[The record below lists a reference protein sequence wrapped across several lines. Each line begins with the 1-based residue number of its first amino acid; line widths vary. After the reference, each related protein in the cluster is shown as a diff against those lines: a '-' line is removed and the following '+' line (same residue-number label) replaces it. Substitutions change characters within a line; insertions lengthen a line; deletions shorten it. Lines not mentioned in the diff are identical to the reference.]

1 MKENLEEKKEKIQ
14 NEQESNIKK
23 IGFFKKVWY
32 SITKLEKYPELSAQG
47 LSKAI
52 KYVAQLAIVMAI
64 VSSII
69 SVYGTKKLIDN
80 AIIYISENAPE
91 FVYKDEILTI
101 NSDEKIID
109 ENTTFGKVILDINTQ
124 NEEDVQKYLDDISKS
139 ESSGGILILK
149 NKLII
154 RQSGIEDT
162 TYEYKQLFEQ
172 LGISEFNKQDLIDY
186 LKNDKM
192 YGIYVNLFAVLAL
205 YAIIIY
211 FINTILNVLIISIF
225 GYIATLITKL
235 KIRYVAVFNMAVY
248 AITLST
254 ILNIIYMI
262 INAVFKFKINYF
274 DLMYVLVS
282 SIYMIAAVF
291 ILKTDF
297 TKKQEVVQKI
307 VEVQKQVHDELKNKE
322 NEKKEDDG
330 HIDNKNNND
339 DKQNDKNE
347 REEDNNIEGEKS
359 EGANA

>member
-1 MKENLEEKKEKIQ
+1 MKKNLEDEKNNNQ
-14 NEQESNIKK
+14 NVQETEIKK
-23 IGFFKKVWY
+23 IRFFKKVWY
-32 SITKLEKYPELSAQG
+32 SITKLEKYSELSAQG

-52 KYVAQLAIVMAI
+52 KYVAQLAIIMAI

-69 SVYGTKKLIDN
+69 SVYGTKKLIDD
-80 AIIYISENAPE
+80 ATTYISENSPNFE
-91 FVYKDEILTI
+91 YKDEVLTI
-101 NSDEKIID
+101 NSEEEIID
-109 ENTTFGKVILDINTQ
+109 ENTSFGKIILDIKTES
-124 NEEDVQKYLDDISKS
+124 EEDVKKYLDDISKS

-154 RQSGIEDT
+154 RQSGIEDA

-205 YAIIIY
+205 YAVIIY
-211 FINTILNVLIISIF
+211 FINTILNVFIISVF

-248 AITLST
+248 SITLST

-262 INAVFKFKINYF
+262 INAIFKFKINYF

-282 SIYMIAAVF
+282 SIYMIAAIF

-297 TKKQEVVQKI
+297 TKKQEVIQKI
-307 VEVQKQVHDELKNKE
+307 VEVQKQVHDELKSKE
-322 NEKKEDDG
+322 KEKNEHDG
-330 HIDNKNNND
+330 NIDNKNNNEED
-339 DKQNDKNE
+339 NE
-347 REEDNNIEGEKS
+347 NSESKEDNNIEGEES

>member
-1 MKENLEEKKEKIQ
+1 MKKNLEDEKNNNQ
-14 NEQESNIKK
+14 NVQETEIKK

-32 SITKLEKYPELSAQG
+32 SITKLEKYSELSAHG

-52 KYVAQLAIVMAI
+52 KYVAQLAIIMAI

-69 SVYGTKKLIDN
+69 SVYGTKKLIDD
-80 AIIYISENAPE
+80 ATTYISENAPDFE
-91 FVYKDEILTI
+91 YKDEVLTI
-101 NSDEKIID
+101 NSEEEIID
-109 ENTTFGKVILDINTQ
+109 ENTSFGKIILDIKTE
-124 NEEDVQKYLDDISKS
+124 NEEDVKKYLEDISKS

-154 RQSGIEDT
+154 RQSGIEDA

-205 YAIIIY
+205 YAVIIY
-211 FINTILNVLIISIF
+211 FINTILNVFIISVF

-248 AITLST
+248 SITLST

-262 INAVFKFKINYF
+262 INAIFKFKINYF

-282 SIYMIAAVF
+282 SIYMIAAIF

-297 TKKQEVVQKI
+297 TKKQEVIQKI
-307 VEVQKQVHDELKNKE
+307 VEVQKQVHDELKSE
-322 NEKKEDDG
+322 EK
-330 HIDNKNNND
+330 
-339 DKQNDKNE
+339 DKNE
-347 REEDNNIEGEKS
+347 LDGNTGNKNKNEDDNENNESKEDSNIEGEES

>member
-1 MKENLEEKKEKIQ
+1 MKKNLEDEKNNNQ
-14 NEQESNIKK
+14 NVQETEIKK
-23 IGFFKKVWY
+23 IRFFKKVWY
-32 SITKLEKYPELSAQG
+32 SITKLEKYSELSAQG

-52 KYVAQLAIVMAI
+52 KYVAQLAIIMAI

-69 SVYGTKKLIDN
+69 SVYGTKKLIDD
-80 AIIYISENAPE
+80 ATTYISENSPNFE
-91 FVYKDEILTI
+91 YKDEVLTI
-101 NSDEKIID
+101 NSEEEIID
-109 ENTTFGKVILDINTQ
+109 ENTSFGKIILDIKTES
-124 NEEDVQKYLDDISKS
+124 EEDVKKYLDDISKS

-154 RQSGIEDT
+154 RQSGIEDA

-205 YAIIIY
+205 YAVIIY
-211 FINTILNVLIISIF
+211 FINTILNVFIISVF

-248 AITLST
+248 SITLST

-262 INAVFKFKINYF
+262 INAIFKFKINYF

-282 SIYMIAAVF
+282 SIYMIAAIF

-297 TKKQEVVQKI
+297 TKKQEVIQKI
-307 VEVQKQVHDELKNKE
+307 VEVQKQVHDELKSKE
-322 NEKKEDDG
+322 KEKNEHDG
-330 HIDNKNNND
+330 NIDNKNNNEED
-339 DKQNDKNE
+339 NE
-347 REEDNNIEGEKS
+347 NNESKEDNNIEGEES